1 MTPDTT
7 IADRCDNWGLAIRY
21 RIIEFQTA
29 SKEGEYRSPQRA
41 HWQTAG
47 APSQS
52 LQIDAR
58 DAQAIES
65 AVCTIPIYP
74 HALLRAWHVYR
85 VSEPVCLRLAA
96 KAANEPRGRASG
108 FESALAMAYALL
120 TAALELPAVVR
131 KDRARDRIRILLTAE
146 LA

>member
-1 MTPDTT
+1 MTPNPS
-7 IADRCDNWGLAIRY
+7 IADRCDNWGMAIRY
-21 RIIEFQTA
+21 RAAGFQTA

-47 APSQS
+47 APPQT

-58 DAQAIES
+58 DAQLIES
-65 AVCTIPIYP
+65 AVCTLPLYP

-96 KAANEPRGRASG
+96 KASGEPRGRTSG
-108 FESALAMAYALL
+108 FDAALGMAYALL
-120 TAALELPAVVR
+120 TAALALPVAIR
-131 KDRARDRIRILLTAE
+131 NDHARERIRGLLTAE
-146 LA
+146 AR

>member
-1 MTPDTT
+1 MTPNPS
-7 IADRCDNWGLAIRY
+7 IADRCDNWGMAIRY
-21 RIIEFQTA
+21 RAVGFQTA

-47 APSQS
+47 APSQT

-58 DAQAIES
+58 DAQTIES
-65 AVCTIPIYP
+65 AVCTLPLYP

-96 KAANEPRGRASG
+96 RAAHEPRGRTSG
-108 FESALAMAYALL
+108 FDAALGMAYALL
-120 TAALELPAVVR
+120 SAALDIPETA
-131 KDRARDRIRILLTAE
+131 RAALARHHVRILLTAAE
-146 LA
+146 R